1 MADQLLH
8 ELFNSQKKL
17 NGNSYFQDK
26 APEIIYE
33 NIRPDFGNRPY
44 QKEAF
49 GRFQYY
55 WEEYRLRRK
64 SEPDKLLYHM
74 ATGSGKTL
82 IMGGLMVYLY
92 TKGYRNFL
100 FFVDSTNII
109 EKTRENFLNPNS
121 SKYLFAKRIQIG
133 EQQVRV
139 KEVDNFTA
147 ANSDDINM
155 VFTTIQGLHS
165 RMNTP
170 RENSITYE
178 DFEKEKIVLISDE
191 AHHINAETKSQS
203 QRNKSEKEN
212 IDTWEGTVSRII
224 NAHSDNVILE
234 FTATMNLGNPDI
246 REKYQDRIIYDYPL
260 KEFRLDG
267 YSKEVQVLQ
276 ADLDPIDRALQALI
290 LSQLRLKI
298 FANHKILAKP
308 VIMFKAN
315 YVNPPTK
322 RDKNKKVV
330 SEEFREEF
338 QQTIKKLSADSLK
351 SIKNRAD
358 EKNISI
364 ISEAFRYFEENGITL
379 ENLALELQ
387 EDFND
392 DKCVSIDSINQ
403 KEENQILV
411 NTLEDSDNP
420 IRAVFAVDALNEGW
434 DVLNLFDIVR
444 LYDTRDAKKGKPG
457 KTTMAE
463 AQLIG
468 RGARYYPFRIEDDQ
482 LLYQRKYDVV
492 GSSEEKELKIC
503 EELYYH
509 SAHNPRYI
517 DELHTAMEE
526 VGIKAKRNK
535 QLSLS
540 LKDSFKDSDT
550 YKNGKIFTN
559 DRIKYYREDVTKLD
573 EDIRDHLYK
582 VKLRTGFMVT
592 TALYSDTTGKDIKM
606 GRKDYKLSEF
616 NKQVVRKALHRL
628 PFYHFSNLKKY
639 FPHLKSHSE
648 FITSKDYLSNIAVE
662 VSGPGE
668 SISNL
673 NPTEQLDITVQILE
687 EISGK
692 MKRDFVEFKGTR
704 RFKPYPLRDKI
715 TDKQINVANDAGS
728 DREYGIRQSET
739 DNANLRIPLDKK
751 DWYAFN
757 DNFGTSEEKKFVS
770 YVDKVYDKLKDHYS
784 SIYLVRNERHFK
796 LYSFVDGQ
804 AIEPDF
810 VLFLEKSEPQK
821 TLHYQI
827 FIEPKGDHLIEHD
840 QWKEDFLKKLK
851 EEFELEQVWKGKEYI
866 IWGMPFYNE
875 QVKRREF
882 EEEFERLIE

>member
-1 MADQLLH
+1 MSQDLLH
-8 ELFNSQKKL
+8 EVLTVLKRV
-17 NGNSYFQDK
+17 NGNSFYEDQ
-26 APEIIYE
+26 APEIIYQ
-33 NIRPDFGNRPY
+33 NIRSDYGERPY

-49 GRFQYY
+49 GRFNYY
-55 WEEYRLRRK
+55 WNSLNLR
-64 SEPDKLLYHM
+64 PANQPTQLLYHM

-82 IMGGLMVYLY
+82 IMAGLIIYLY
-92 TKGYRNFL
+92 EQGYRNFL

-121 SKYLFAKRIQIG
+121 SKYMFAQRLQIG
-133 EQQVRV
+133 DRQIRV

-147 ANSDDINM
+147 ANPNDINI

-178 DFEKEKIVLISDE
+178 DFEKEKIVMISDE
-191 AHHINAETKSQS
+191 AHHVNAETKSRS
-203 QRNKSEKEN
+203 QRNKAEEEN
-212 IDTWEGTVSRII
+212 LNTWEGTVSRII
-224 NAHSDNVILE
+224 EAHTDNVMLE
-234 FTATMNLGNPDI
+234 FTATMDLGNADI
-246 REKYQDRIIYDYPL
+246 REKYKDRIIFDYPL

-276 ADLDPIDRALQALI
+276 ADLDPIDRALQSLI

-298 FANHKILAKP
+298 FAKHKIEVKP

-315 YVNPPTK
+315 YVNPPSK

-338 QQTIKKLSADSLK
+338 QEKIKKISAKSLE

-358 EKNISI
+358 ENSI
-364 ISEAFRYFEENGITL
+364 ISEAFRFFEKNKISL
-379 ENLALELQ
+379 ENLALELK
-387 EDFND
+387 EDFSD

-468 RGARYYPFRIEDDQ
+468 RGARYYPFQIEDDQ
-482 LLYQRKYDVV
+482 PLYQRKYDVV
-492 GSSEEKELKIC
+492 GSQKEREIKIC

-526 VGIKAKRNK
+526 IGIKAKRNK
-535 QLSLS
+535 QLNLS
-540 LKDSFKDSDT
+540 LKDSFKKTDT
-550 YKNGKIFTN
+550 YKKGKIFTN
-559 DRIKYYREDVTKLD
+559 ERVKYNREDIDQLD
-573 EDIRDHLYK
+573 ESIRDHLYQ
-582 VKLRTGFMVT
+582 VKLRTGYMVT
-592 TALYSDTTGKDIKM
+592 TALYSETSGKELEM
-606 GRKDYKLSEF
+606 GRKDYRLSDF
-616 NKQVVRKALHRL
+616 NIQVLRKALHRL
-628 PFYHFSNLKKY
+628 PFFHFANLKKY
-639 FPHLKSHSE
+639 FPYIKSQSE
-648 FITSKDYLSNIAVE
+648 FITSDDYLSNITVE
-662 VSGPGE
+662 VSGSGE
-668 SISNL
+668 RISNL
-673 NPTEQLDITVQILE
+673 NATDQLDISVQVLE
-687 EISGK
+687 QISSK
-692 MKRDFVEFKGTR
+692 MKREFIEYKGTR
-704 RFKPYPLRDKI
+704 LFKPYLLSDKFE
-715 TDKQINVANDAGS
+715 DKQINVANDPGS
-728 DREYGIRQSET
+728 DREYGVRQSET
-739 DNANLRIPLDKK
+739 DNDNLRIPLDKK

-770 YVDKVYDKLKDHYS
+770 YIDKVYEKLSTHYD
-784 SIYLVRNERHFK
+784 SIYLIRNERHFK
-796 LYSFVDGQ
+796 VYSFDNGQ

-810 VLFLEKSEPQK
+810 VLFLEKSEPEK

-827 FIEPKGDHLIEHD
+827 FIEPKGDHLIEYD

-851 EEFELEQVWKGKEYI
+851 EEYELEQVWKGKEYI
-866 IWGMPFYNE
+866 IWGMPFFNE
-875 QVKRREF
+875 QLKRREF
-882 EEEFERLIE
+882 EEEFERVIQ

>member
-8 ELFNSQKKL
+8 ELLSSQKQIF
-17 NGNSYFQDK
+17 GESFFQDK
-26 APEIIYE
+26 APEIIYQ
-33 NIRPDFGNRPY
+33 NIRPDFGYRPY

-49 GRFQYY
+49 GRFQFY
-55 WEEYRLRRK
+55 WEEFPKRIK
-64 SEPDKLLYHM
+64 GAPDKLLYHM

-82 IMGGLMVYLY
+82 IMAGLMVYLY

-109 EKTRENFLNPNS
+109 EKTRENFLNINA
-121 SKYLFAKRIQIG
+121 SKYLFAQRIQIG
-133 EQQVRV
+133 DQQVRV

-147 ANSDDINM
+147 ANPDDINI

-178 DFEKEKIVLISDE
+178 DFEKEKIVMISDE
-191 AHHINAETKSQS
+191 AHHINAETKSKS
-203 QRNKSEKEN
+203 QRNKSEEEN
-212 IDTWEGTVSRII
+212 LDTWEGTVERII
-224 NAHSDNVILE
+224 SAHADNVMLE
-234 FTATMNLGNPDI
+234 FTATMDLGNEDI
-246 REKYQDRIIYDYPL
+246 REKYKDRIIFDYPL

-276 ADLDPIDRALQALI
+276 ADIDHIDRALQALI

-298 FANHKILAKP
+298 FAEHNIAAKP

-315 YVNPPTK
+315 YVNPPSK

-338 QQTIKKLSADSLK
+338 QEKIKQLSAQSLK
-351 SIKNRAD
+351 SIKDRAD
-358 EKNISI
+358 ENSI
-364 ISEAFRYFEENGITL
+364 ITEAFNFFEKNNITL
-379 ENLALELQ
+379 ENLALELK
-387 EDFND
+387 EDFSD

-411 NTLEDSDNP
+411 NTLEDADNP

-468 RGARYYPFRIEDDQ
+468 RGARYYPFQIEGDQ
-482 LLYQRKYDVV
+482 PLFQRKYDIV
-492 GSSEEKELKIC
+492 GNQIERELKIC

-540 LKDSFKDSDT
+540 LKDSFKETDT
-550 YKNGKIFTN
+550 YKKGKIFTN
-559 DRIKYYREDVTKLD
+559 ERVKYNREDIDQLD
-573 EDIRDHLYK
+573 ESTRDHLYK
-582 VKLRTGFMVT
+582 VKLRTGYMVT
-592 TALYSDTTGKDIKM
+592 TTLYSEATGKDIKM
-606 GRKDYKLSEF
+606 GRKDYKVSEF
-616 NKQVVRKALHRL
+616 NIQVLRKALHRL

-639 FPHLKSHSE
+639 FPHLKSQSE
-648 FITSKDYLSNIAVE
+648 FITSSDYLSNITVE

-668 SISNL
+668 RISNL
-673 NPTEQLDITVQILE
+673 NPTDQLDVSVQVLE
-687 EISGK
+687 QISSK
-692 MKRDFVEFKGTR
+692 MKREFIEYKGTR
-704 RFKPYPLRDKI
+704 LFKPYLLSDKFE
-715 TDKQINVANDAGS
+715 DKQINVANDPGS
-728 DREYGIRQSET
+728 DREYGVRQSET
-739 DNANLRIPLDKK
+739 DNDNLRIPLDKK

-770 YVDKVYDKLKDHYS
+770 YINKVYEKLRTQYD
-784 SIYLVRNERHFK
+784 SIYLIRNERHFK
-796 LYSFVDGQ
+796 LYAFDNGQ

-810 VLFLEKSEPQK
+810 VLFLEKSEPEK

-840 QWKEDFLKKLK
+840 QWKEEFLKKLK
-851 EEFELEQVWKGKEYI
+851 DEYDLEQVWNGKEYI

-882 EEEFERLIE
+882 EEEFENLVE

>member
-1 MADQLLH
+1 MAEQLLH
-8 ELFNSQKKL
+8 ELLSSQKEL
-17 NGNSYFQDK
+17 YGQQFFRDK
-26 APEIIYE
+26 APEIIYD
-33 NIRPDFGNRPY
+33 NIRPDFGYRPY
-44 QKEAF
+44 QQEAF
-49 GRFQYY
+49 GRFYFY
-55 WEEYRLRRK
+55 WNDFPKRVTT
-64 SEPDKLLYHM
+64 EPDKLLYHM

-82 IMGGLMVYLY
+82 IMAGLMIYLY

-121 SKYLFAKRIQIG
+121 SKYLFAQRIQIG

-139 KEVDNFTA
+139 KEVENFTA
-147 ANSDDINM
+147 ANSDDINI

-170 RENSITYE
+170 RENAITYE
-178 DFEKEKIVLISDE
+178 DFDKEKIVMISDE

-212 IDTWEGTVSRII
+212 LDTWEGTVSRII
-224 NAHSDNVILE
+224 NAHAENVMLE
-234 FTATMNLGNPDI
+234 FTATMDLGNENI
-246 REKYQDRIIYDYPL
+246 RAKYKDRIIFDYPL
-260 KEFRLDG
+260 KEFRIDG
-267 YSKEVQVLQ
+267 YSKEVKVLQ

-290 LSQLRLKI
+290 ISQLRLKI
-298 FANHKILAKP
+298 FAEHKITAKP

-315 YVNPPTK
+315 YVNPPKK

-330 SEEFREEF
+330 SEKFREEF
-338 QQTIKKLSADSLK
+338 KQKISQLTAGDLR
-351 SIKNRAD
+351 SIKERAD
-358 EKNISI
+358 DKNII
-364 ISEAFRYFEENGITL
+364 FEAFEYFQKNDITL
-379 ENLALELQ
+379 ENLAMELK
-387 EDFND
+387 EDFSD
-392 DKCVSIDSINQ
+392 DKCISIDSINQ

-468 RGARYYPFRIEDDQ
+468 RGARYFPFKIEDDQ
-482 LLYQRKYDVV
+482 PLYQRKYDSV
-492 GSSEEKELKIC
+492 GSQKEQELKIC

-526 VGIKAKRNK
+526 VGIKAKRNR

-540 LKDSFKDSDT
+540 LKDSFKESKT
-550 YKNGKIFTN
+550 YKKGKLFIN
-559 DRIKYYREDVTKLD
+559 DRVKYYREDVHKLD
-573 EDIRDHLYK
+573 DSIQDHLYK
-582 VKLRTGFMVT
+582 VKLRTGYMVT
-592 TALYSDTTGKDIKM
+592 TTLYSEATGKEMKM
-606 GRKDYKLSEF
+606 GRKDYKLSDF
-616 NKQVVRKALHRL
+616 NNQVLRKALHRL

-639 FPHLKSHSE
+639 FPHLRSQKE
-648 FITSKDYLSNIAVE
+648 FITSSNYLARISVE

-668 SISNL
+668 RISNL
-673 NPTEQLDITVQILE
+673 NPTDQLDISVQVLE
-687 EISGK
+687 KISGK
-692 MKRDFVEFKGTR
+692 MKRDFVEYKGTK
-704 RFKPYPLRDKI
+704 RFKPYPLYDKI
-715 TDKQINVANDAGS
+715 GDKQINVANDPGD
-728 DREYGIRQSET
+728 DREYGIKQSET
-739 DNANLRIPLDKK
+739 DNSNLRIPLGEK

-757 DNFGTSEEKKFVS
+757 DNFGTSEEKKFVN
-770 YVDKVYDKLKDHYS
+770 YIDKVYDRLKEKYE

-796 LYSFVDGQ
+796 IYSFDDGQ
-804 AIEPDF
+804 AVEPDF
-810 VLFLEKSEPQK
+810 VLFLEKEQPDK
-821 TLHYQI
+821 NLHYQI

-840 QWKEDFLKKLK
+840 QWKEEFLNKLK
-851 EEFELEQVWKGKEYI
+851 DEFELEQVWKGEEYV

-875 QVKRREF
+875 QKKRREF
-882 EEEFERLIE
+882 ENEFSNILE